1 MPSLSPGPTQRQ
13 VLGSVE
19 EGMGYVFYK
28 LGMRLDVKGLTDASR
43 YKASAQVGGDRHNT
57 GPAP

>member
-28 LGMRLDVKGLTDASR
+28 RGMRLDVKGLTDAS
-43 YKASAQVGGDRHNT
+43 AQVGGDRHGA